1 VVDFGFQGEYLM
13 LRDRNLI
20 PLSHQHQHALALCV
34 QIDRAV
40 QAGASDLDA
49 LQAQAR
55 TMFNLEIRWHFAAEE
70 EVLFPEAAAFPELQP
85 LVKELLSQHAT
96 LREYFARA
104 EHRELNSDSLREF
117 AQFLSAHIR
126 KEERQL
132 FEACQKLF
140 SPEKLAAVGN
150 ALDDALHRSL

>member
-1 VVDFGFQGEYLM
+1 M

-34 QIDRAV
+34 QIDRAL
-40 QAGASDLDA
+40 QAGTADTEA
-49 LQAQAR
+49 LQAQIR

-70 EVLFPEAAAFPELQP
+70 QALFPEAQKFSELQL
-85 LVKELLSQHAT
+85 LVKDLLAEHT
-96 LREYFARA
+96 VLRGYFARA
-104 EHRELNSDSLREF
+104 EQRQLDKDRLREL

-132 FEACQKLF
+132 FEGCQRLF
-140 SPEKLAAVGN
+140 SPGQLAVVGA
-150 ALDDALHRSL
+150 ALEAALGQG